1 MVRKYSGPLQPGK
14 RSAKVPKGR
23 VYKKKGRKRGL
34 SVLEKRQVNKI
45 INKRAETKYFNV
57 STALN
62 FHPLVNAKAG
72 ASNSV
77 FVRGYA
83 VGTGERPTGG
93 GSSEVMEFGYSGMSS
108 INVFPLNMARVFTP
122 EETIDVLKPFVPD
135 GNYVSPSLCRTE
147 WSIQRERIDTTS
159 VSKNSNPAYV
169 RFIRVKPRSGKY
181 SFNVV
186 NPEDDL
192 FMNQYG
198 LPYGMRAV
206 ANDYQV
212 RFGVDE
218 LQNSK
223 LNTRQYQ
230 VIQDTHFQLLP
241 PSTETNYEIGTGNT
255 QVSNLNKSHQRRLTC
270 YHKQPKKLY
279 YPNIEVAN
287 NSGQPSQNQSNE
299 FIFIMSCTMGIIG
312 NTNENPNITISVKP
326 VSTFKDI

>member
-1 MVRKYSGPLQPGK
+1 MVRKYSGPLQKGK

-23 VYKKKGRKRGL
+23 VYKKKPKRGL

-57 STALN
+57 STADN
-62 FHPLVNAKAG
+62 FRPMVQAKAG
-72 ASNSV
+72 ASNTV

-83 VGTGERPTGG
+83 VGSGERPTGG
-93 GSSEVMEFGYSGMSS
+93 GTSEVLDFGYSGMSS
-108 INVFPLNMARVFTP
+108 IQVFPLNMARVFTP
-122 EETIDVLKPFVPD
+122 DETIDVLKPFIPD

-159 VSKNSNPAYV
+159 VSKHANPAYV

-181 SFNVV
+181 SNNIV

-192 FMNQYG
+192 FMNQFG

-212 RFGVDE
+212 RFGPDE
-218 LQNSK
+218 LQNAK
-223 LNTRQYQ
+223 LNSRQYQ
-230 VIQDTHFQLLP
+230 VIQDSHFQLLP
-241 PSTETNYEIGTGNT
+241 PSTDTNYEIGTGNT
-255 QVSNLNKSHQRRLTC
+255 QLSNLNRSHQRRLTC

-279 YPNIEVAN
+279 YPNIEVQN
-287 NSGQPSQNQSNE
+287 NSGQPAQNQSNE

-312 NTNENPNITISVKP
+312 NTNQNPGITISVKP